1 MVSTL
6 GGALVLG
13 TAMGVI
19 SFTGRSIFESGD
31 DKVFSGRLAYKE
43 EAKSRFR
50 RPLNETINELG
61 EGRGERHIHRYASIQ
76 LIDSIRYL
84 RTWIRGETEAE
95 DQGKIWLRR
104 STAIL

>member
-6 GGALVLG
+6 GGALALG

-31 DKVFSGRLAYKE
+31 EKPFSGRLAYKE
-43 EAKSRFR
+43 EAKARFR

-61 EGRGERHIHRYASIQ
+61 EGRGKRNRSMHSFIQ
-76 LIDSIRYL
+76 LKD
-84 RTWIRGETEAE
+84 
-95 DQGKIWLRR
+95 
-104 STAIL
+104 AI